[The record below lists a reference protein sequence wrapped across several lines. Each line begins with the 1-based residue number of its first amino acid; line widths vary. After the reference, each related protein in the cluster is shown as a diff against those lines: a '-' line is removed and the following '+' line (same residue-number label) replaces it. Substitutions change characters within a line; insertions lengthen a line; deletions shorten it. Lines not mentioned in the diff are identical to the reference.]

1 MPDAVLNALP
11 TFSKFQCYNLPGRIE
26 FSHFQRRQLRQAD
39 CVASRVCGLCPRLR
53 RGKGL
58 EMISETWF
66 FCPLQAF
73 SHGIEWGGVSSL
85 PKRMPEG
92 ARIQPR
98 RRNSNGSSFCFLDH

>member
-26 FSHFQRRQLRQAD
+26 FSHFQRRQLRRAG
-39 CVASRVCGLCPRLR
+39 CVASRVCGLCPRLW

-66 FCPLQAF
+66 LLPSTGLRSWGRAGRGVQF
-73 SHGIEWGGVSSL
+73 SQTDARGG
-85 PKRMPEG
+85 
-92 ARIQPR
+92 
-98 RRNSNGSSFCFLDH
+98 

>member
-11 TFSKFQCYNLPGRIE
+11 TFSKFQSYNLPGRIE

-39 CVASRVCGLCPRLR
+39 CVASRVCGLCPRLW

-66 FCPLQAF
+66 LLPSTGLRSWDRVGRGVQSSQMDAR
-73 SHGIEWGGVSSL
+73 GG
-85 PKRMPEG
+85 
-92 ARIQPR
+92 
-98 RRNSNGSSFCFLDH
+98 